1 MKCHVL
7 HFDYSSVRQF
17 KDDDDYNNGCDD
29 DDDGDDE
36 VDDEDDC
43 GTMEDRAHTMQWPVS
58 LANGPSQRVK
68 H

>member
-29 DDDGDDE
+29 DDDDD
-36 VDDEDDC
+36 D
-43 GTMEDRAHTMQWPVS
+43 GSMMKMTAGQWKTGRTQCS
-58 LANGPSQRVK
+58 GLYL
-68 H
+68 